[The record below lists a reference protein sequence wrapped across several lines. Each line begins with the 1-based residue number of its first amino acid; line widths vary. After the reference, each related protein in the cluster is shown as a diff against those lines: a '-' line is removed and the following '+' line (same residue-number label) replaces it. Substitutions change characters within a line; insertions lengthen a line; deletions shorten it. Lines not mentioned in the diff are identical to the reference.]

1 MGIDRDEF
9 RNRFPARSSS
19 GSSSLPGLVGSSSI
33 VSATIRG
40 LPELKTILAS
50 IVPQLRRRALRNA
63 LAAGA
68 RVIRDDA
75 KLRAPV
81 LQPTIKAPY
90 RTPGTVK
97 KAIVVR
103 TSKLARRRGDVGVFV
118 NVRPA
123 KAGARGAKSRTDP
136 FYWRFLEFGTK
147 FFKSGVGVQFL
158 QGAAAK
164 LPQALQVF
172 TQALGPAVQ
181 KLNNR
186 AARK

>member
-1 MGIDRDEF
+1 MI
-9 RNRFPARSSS
+9 NT
-19 GSSSLPGLVGSSSI
+19 
-33 VSATIRG
+33 TIRG
-40 LPELKTILAS
+40 LDDMKAALAGV
-50 IVPQLRRRALRNA
+50 VPALRRRALRNA

-68 RVIRDDA
+68 RVVRDDA
-75 KLRAPV
+75 KTRAPV
-81 LQPTIKAPY
+81 LQPTLKTPY

-103 TSKLARRRGDVGVFV
+103 TSKLATRRGDVGVFV

-123 KAGARGAKSRTDP
+123 KRGARGAKNPNDP
-136 FYWRFLEFGTK
+136 FYWRFIEFGTR
-147 FFKSGVGVQFL
+147 FFKPGRGLQFL

-181 KLNNR
+181 KLNQR